1 MGFVQLSTSKF
12 DAAMVSFTG
21 ALAIYRRIHGPMHT
35 EVANSLYN
43 VGMVREAKGD
53 LADAW
58 EAYTTARDLYARLGT
73 AQDHP
78 GYQTV
83 RKNIAHVER
92 EVARQNQEKVAK
104 HNQKR
109 LVNKH
114 KKSLSHKTSQS

>member
-1 MGFVQLSTSKF
+1 MGFVQLSTGKL

-21 ALAIYRRIHGPMHT
+21 ALAIYRRIHGPMHL

-73 AQDHP
+73 EHDHP
-78 GYQTV
+78 GYKTV
-83 RKNIAHVER
+83 RKNIAQVER
-92 EVARQNQEKVAK
+92 EVAKQ
-104 HNQKR
+104 NQKR
-109 LVNKH
+109 LVTKH
-114 KKSLSHKTSQS
+114 KKSMVGKPSPMM